1 MKKFILTAFTAT
13 TLLLPIS
20 PLFAGPLTISLGI
33 PQEHTF
39 TEKNESGSKIEADG
53 SSGYYLGIK
62 FPIGGLGLGIDSY
75 KTKFKGDS
83 TKIVTMMYNLFYQFP
98 IPVLNFTIGLGSG
111 KTKLD
116 CSECAEDYTDPESG
130 YKTGYKAGEASQ
142 WYTSFGIQ
150 LTQLID
156 IHISYRSITSKKI
169 EQVYSGTKV
178 NYSANVT
185 GVGLAFNF

>member
-1 MKKFILTAFTAT
+1 MRKFFLSAFTAT
-13 TLLLPIS
+13 SLLLPS
-20 PLFAGPLTISLGI
+20 APVFAGPLKISLGI

-39 TEKNESGSKIEADG
+39 TEKNESGRKIEADG
-53 SSGYYLGIK
+53 SSGYFLGIK
-62 FPIGGLGLGIDSY
+62 FPIGFGLGIDSY
-75 KTKFKGDS
+75 KTKFKGETS
-83 TKIVTMMYNLFYQFP
+83 KILTIMYNIFYQFP
-98 IPVLNFTIGLGSG
+98 IPVINLIIGLGSG

-116 CSECAEDYTDPESG
+116 CSACAEDYTNPESG
-130 YKTGYKAGEASQ
+130 DKTGYKAGKASQ

-156 IHISYRSITSKKI
+156 IHISYRSVTSKKI

-178 NYSANVT
+178 NYSGNVT

>member
-1 MKKFILTAFTAT
+1 MKKTILTAFTAT
-13 TLLLPIS
+13 SLLLPTS
-20 PLFAGPLTISLGI
+20 PLFAEPLTISLGI
-33 PQEHTF
+33 PQAHTF

-83 TKIVTMMYNLFYQFP
+83 TKIVTMMYNIFYQFP

-116 CSECAEDYTDPESG
+116 CNACAEDYTDPESG
-130 YKTGYKAGEASQ
+130 DKTGYRAGEASQ

-156 IHISYRSITSKKI
+156 IHISFRSITSKKI
-169 EQVYSGTKV
+169 EQVNSGTKV

-185 GVGLAFNF
+185 GVGLAFKF